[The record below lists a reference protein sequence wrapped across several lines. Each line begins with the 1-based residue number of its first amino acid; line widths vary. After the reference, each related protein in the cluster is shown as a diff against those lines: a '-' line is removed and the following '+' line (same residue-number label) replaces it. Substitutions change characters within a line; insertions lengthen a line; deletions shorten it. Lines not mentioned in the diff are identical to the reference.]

1 MIRIFK
7 YPIVSGEAA
16 QEIEV
21 PFGAVMINGGLDA
34 NGQLCVWMSVDD
46 KQEQTE
52 KRLIYCI
59 GTGWPLD
66 LIIKKEYP
74 KFDYLTTVVDGQYV
88 WHLFDGG
95 FAWKKWE
102 EDLCKC

>member
-7 YPIVSGEAA
+7 YPIIPGEAT

-21 PFGAVMINGGLDA
+21 PAYAVMVSGGLDA
-34 NGQLCVWMSVDD
+34 NGQLCIWMSVDD

-66 LIIKKEYP
+66 LIIRNDYP
-74 KFDYLTTVVDGQYV
+74 KFDHLATVADGPYV

-95 FAWKKWE
+95 VKWERYE
-102 EDLCKC
+102 EDLCKN